1 MAISESQKNAKSK
14 YDKKNYERFIVIIR
28 KDAEINRDVIRR
40 YAESKGISVNA
51 LIRGLLEERIR
62 NDADF
67 VI

>member
-1 MAISESQKNAKSK
+1 MNEAKYRANKK
-14 YDKKNYERFIVIIR
+14 YDKQAYDQQAFVVRRDV
-28 KDAEINRDVIRR
+28 EISGDVIRR